1 MINEKFTLLSGDE
14 AAEINGSRGGVF
26 CLLAGIALGMSIIS
40 MNVIAIVAS
49 VGAADQSC

>member
-1 MINEKFTLLSGDE
+1 MIKGEFAILSGDD
-14 AAEINGSRGGVF
+14 AAKIVGAGTGVS

-49 VGAADQSC
+49 VAAADQSC